1 MNLNDLRANAYGN
14 MSQEAKKNNSTG
26 KENSPNNNMNNNI
39 VNHSPLFENVN
50 NKVEK
55 IFKESK
61 KLSSQLKNTSLNSS
75 NDTQKLIKV
84 PATEQPTKKE
94 SVYRRVAKFLVLIG
108 VEEAAKVLLHLT
120 SEQTE
125 KIIPEIATIRTISD
139 EEATVILAEFQGLYK
154 HVTEKGGKETA
165 RAILEKAYGS
175 EKADELLKKAAPFE
189 GNKPFDY
196 LNDAKA
202 ERIKLLLND
211 ESNAVKTLVL
221 SNIDPKKA
229 AEIINLMSTED
240 KAEIIRR
247 LAKIES
253 ISPEILRRVDQS
265 MHEKS
270 NALLDVD
277 KSENIDGRNALAA
290 ILKKMNPESEN
301 EIIENLIEEDPELGK
316 DLKNRLFTIEDV
328 INSDDKFIQEEL
340 RKMSNIEIIQLIAQ
354 KSDNFKE
361 KILSCVSAGR
371 RAEIK
376 EDQEI
381 STPIRKSDCDKITNQ
396 FFSILRRAY
405 EDGKLIITGRN
416 DDIYV

>member
-108 VEEAAKVLLHLT
+108 VEEAAKVLPHLT

-270 NALLDVD
+270 NALLDDD

>member
-270 NALLDVD
+270 NALLDDD